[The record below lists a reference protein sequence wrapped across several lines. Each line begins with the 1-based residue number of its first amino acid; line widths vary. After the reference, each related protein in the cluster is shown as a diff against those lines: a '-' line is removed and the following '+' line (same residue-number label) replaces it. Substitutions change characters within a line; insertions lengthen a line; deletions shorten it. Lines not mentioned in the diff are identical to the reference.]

1 MQGPIRMS
9 QIAGTSQNLQKR
21 AWLGAF
27 AAALLALLL
36 VRILALAVNGTDL
49 FFDEAQYWYWSLE
62 PAFGYY
68 SKPPLIAW
76 LIRLSTDSCGLSEFC
91 IRLPSP
97 FLHTATAVAVFW
109 IGQQLYD
116 FKVGVLAGLAY
127 ATLPGVSVSAGII
140 STDVPLLLFWA
151 LTLGAFV
158 RMMQVP
164 AWWPSLLFGLAF
176 GFGLNAKYAMAWFIV
191 CLVVYLVM
199 TPERRGLLRDARLYL
214 GLGLGVLMI
223 VPNLVWNLD
232 HKFATFS
239 HTADNAKWG
248 GALFHPD
255 KAAEFF
261 GAQFGVF
268 GPILFAALLVITWRA
283 CRQRLP
289 DADRLLLAFC
299 LPLVAIITVQAFLS
313 RAHANWA
320 AVAYVAATV
329 LVVATMM
336 RDAAWIWL
344 KTSFGVHLI
353 MVVLLIVGVAAAGR
367 IALPIGP
374 DPFARTL
381 GWEEIAKATQEK
393 LQEARERGQPFS
405 TVITDDRPVT
415 AELLYYMRNDPTP
428 IRAWRE
434 GGRPRDHFELM
445 QPFTGSDGPVLL
457 VSTVGERSS
466 VIRSFENSVALG
478 QQDVPAGPSASRRV
492 SFFALT
498 GYIHE

>member
-1 MQGPIRMS
+1 MS
-9 QIAGTSQNLQKR
+9 QIAGTSQNLQER

-27 AAALLALLL
+27 AAALLALLV

-116 FKVGVLAGLAY
+116 FKVGVVAGLAY

-151 LTLGAFV
+151 LALGAFV
-158 RMMQVP
+158 RMVQGP
-164 AWWPSLLFGLAF
+164 GWWPALLFGLAF
-176 GFGLNAKYAMAWFIV
+176 GLGLNAKYAMAWFIV
-191 CLVVYLVM
+191 CLAVYLVM
-199 TPERRGLLRDARLYL
+199 TPARRDLLRDARLYV

-268 GPILFAALLVITWRA
+268 GPILFAGLLIITWRA

-289 DADRLLLAFC
+289 DADRLLLAFS
-299 LPLVAIITVQAFLS
+299 LPLIAIITLQAFLS

-320 AVAYVAATV
+320 AVAYVAACV

-344 KTSFGVHLI
+344 KTSFGVHI
-353 MVVLLIVGVAAAGR
+353 AMVVVLVVGVAAAGR
-367 IALPIGP
+367 LAPPIGA

-381 GWEEIAKATQEK
+381 GWEEIAKATQAK

-428 IRAWRE
+428 IRAWRG

-466 VIRSFENSVALG
+466 VIRSFETSVQLG
-478 QQDVPAGPSASRRV
+478 QQDIPAGPAASRRV